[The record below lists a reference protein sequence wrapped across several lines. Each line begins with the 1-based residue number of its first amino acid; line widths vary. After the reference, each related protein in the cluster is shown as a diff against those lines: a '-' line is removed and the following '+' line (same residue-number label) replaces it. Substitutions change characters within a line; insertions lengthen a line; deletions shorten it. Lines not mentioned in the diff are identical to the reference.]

1 MTIETTEKKSKKSGT
16 NGAQPEATAGAQ
28 GDMPPPIDTS
38 AKPKRVVKRKPLWL
52 ALPKEY
58 ADIVTDD
65 GEIQRS
71 PTLYELYE
79 CANKAEVGKVL
90 SKLGLDATNLNP
102 EHVKIFRA
110 DPLPLR
116 LNTQVTLKF

>member
-1 MTIETTEKKSKKSGT
+1 MTTETTEKKSKK
-16 NGAQPEATAGAQ
+16 NGAKAEEATVAQ
-28 GDMPPPIDTS
+28 GDMPSPILD
-38 AKPKRVVKRKPLWL
+38 KPKRVVKRKPLWL
-52 ALPKEY
+52 ALPREY

-79 CANKAEVGKVL
+79 CATKAEVGKVL